1 MEKALLVISF
11 GTSYKDTC
19 EKTIEALEK
28 DLAAAFPERKFYRAW
43 TSSIIR
49 RKLKERDNLVIFSP
63 EEAFEQMKKDGVKD
77 VLIQPTHMLAG
88 GEFEKVTAALTPC
101 MDAFDKAVIGRP
113 LMESEE
119 DIRVFVDTLAAI
131 TGSIGEDEMAVFMG
145 HGSSETKIPV
155 YDRINQICEEMG
167 RGNIVVGTVEFE
179 PGIAPVLEKVRERKP
194 AKVYLAPLLVVAG
207 DHANNDM
214 AGDEEDSWKNVI
226 AAQGCE
232 VECIIKG
239 LGEYEEI
246 RALYVKHAKEA

>member
-11 GTSYKDTC
+11 GTSYQDTC

-28 DLAAAFPERKFYRAW
+28 ELAAAFPERKFYRAW

-49 RKLKERDNLVIFSP
+49 KKLKERDGVIIFSP
-63 EEAFEQMKKDGVKD
+63 EEAFEQMKKDGVRD
-77 VLIQPTHMLAG
+77 VLVQPTHMLAG
-88 GEFEKVTAALTPC
+88 GEFEKVTAALKPC
-101 MDAFDKAVIGRP
+101 MDAFEKAVIGKP

-131 TGSIGEDEMAVFMG
+131 TGSMEDDEMAVFMG

-155 YDRINQICEEMG
+155 YDLINQICEETG
-167 RGNIVVGTVEFE
+167 HGKIVVGTVEFE
-179 PGIAPVLEKVRERKP
+179 PGIAPVLSKVQERKP
-194 AKVYLAPLLVVAG
+194 KKVYLAPLLVVAG

-214 AGDEEDSWKNVI
+214 AGDEDDSWKNVI
-226 AAQGCE
+226 AREGCE

-246 RALYVKHAKEA
+246 RALYVQHAKEA

>member
-11 GTSYKDTC
+11 GTSYPDTC

-49 RKLKERDNLVIFSP
+49 KKLKERDGVLIFSP
-63 EEAFEQMKKDGVKD
+63 EEAFEQMKQDGVKD

-88 GEFEKVTAALTPC
+88 GEFEKVTAALKPC
-101 MDAFDKAVIGRP
+101 MDAFEKAVIGRP
-113 LMESEE
+113 LMESED

-155 YDRINQICEEMG
+155 YDLINKICEETG
-167 RGNIVVGTVEFE
+167 RENIVVGTVEFD
-179 PGIAPVLEKVRERKP
+179 PGIAPVLAKVKERRPK
-194 AKVYLAPLLVVAG
+194 KVYLAPLLVVAG

-226 AAQGCE
+226 AKEGCG

-246 RALYVKHAKEA
+246 RALYIKHAKDA